1 MRALPP
7 PASLYSFAWVL
18 ACVHAHG
25 VRVSWSGS
33 MTYQG
38 ARLPLVE
45 FLGLSP
51 GPLTPA
57 GSSSPLPPH
66 SSALLSRGFPNGDG
80 ETLCW
85 GLCRRV
91 IRSGNLVV
99 SNARLNQQL
108 KVMAPEA
115 REGWDIT
122 INLWP
127 LAQWCMCLWVPA
139 QNACDLQLCVSAYK
153 PTQPFYTALTACLC
167 GISV

>member
-18 ACVHAHG
+18 ACMHAHG

-38 ARLPLVE
+38 GATTTGRV
-45 FLGLSP
+45 FGLEPCPTHTCRISP
-51 GPLTPA
+51 
-57 GSSSPLPPH
+57 PPPSH

-139 QNACDLQLCVSAYK
+139 QNACDLQLCVSACK
-153 PTQPFYTALTACLC
+153 PTWPFHTAFTACLC
-167 GISV
+167 GILV